1 MELPKYELT
10 APVERRRNE
19 RELVSLEAIVK
30 FPGAPGIPCKI
41 QNISPNG
48 ALIAFANPT
57 ILPNSFTLIIPEK
70 WFQSECVVRHR
81 SSYHLGVMFLTNLR
95 EALARLS

>member
-1 MELPKYELT
+1 MELPKYEFI
-10 APVERRRNE
+10 APVERRGHE
-19 RELVSLEAIVK
+19 RECVSLEAIVK
-30 FPGAPGIPCKI
+30 FPGAPGIPCTI

-48 ALIAFANPT
+48 ALITFANPT
-57 ILPNSFTLIIPEK
+57 ILPNTLTLIIPEK

-81 SSYHLGVMFLTNLR
+81 SAHHLGVTFVTNLR